1 MSENQTGFDEIER
14 ELLEA
19 WAGGDLEDVGAS
31 LTLRHPLHANEIVAM
46 SLALAQEDLLLD
58 MASEAFAPTLAELRT
73 RSGASQRKVAGEL
86 GIPVLIID
94 RLETV
99 GKVSRVHPLF
109 ITRLAETIKA
119 LRQEVAVALRTQM
132 PQESFAMSHSTVGG
146 QMPTLGS
153 SATLATTEGHDFADL
168 LREAGVPE
176 GDWEGLYDPGAGVRD
191 VVA

>member
-1 MSENQTGFDEIER
+1 MSEKQTGFDEIER

-19 WAGGDLEDVGAS
+19 WAEGRLEDVGAS
-31 LTLRHPLHANEIVAM
+31 LTLRHPLYANEIVAM

-73 RSGASQRKVAGEL
+73 RSGASQRRVARDL
-86 GIPVLIID
+86 NIPTLVID

-99 GKVSRVHPLF
+99 GKIFGVHPLLV
-109 ITRLAETIKA
+109 TRLAETIKA
-119 LRQEVAVALRTQM
+119 PRQEVAVALRTQM
-132 PQESFAMSHSTVGG
+132 PQESFAMSYSTVGG

-153 SATLATTEGHDFADL
+153 GAPLASTEEHDFADL

-176 GDWEGLYDPGAGVRD
+176 DDWEGLYDPGAGVRD